1 MSTSKSLVSPEEVVR
16 AYYADISQGRFAE
29 AAERLSPDS
38 TLWILGE
45 GHWPLGGRHDLSSLK
60 KIHATVTQ
68 RFPDGLKL
76 TIKDM
81 TVDGERVAVEAE
93 SLGTR
98 IDGKIYHNSYHYLI
112 IVRDGLICERRE
124 YLDTIHARE
133 MLCDPLSN

>member
-60 KIHATVTQ
+60 KIHATVAQ

>member
-1 MSTSKSLVSPEEVVR
+1 MTRSSTVASPVEVVR
-16 AYYADISQGRFAE
+16 AYYAEISEGHFDQ
-29 AAERLSPDS
+29 AAARLSPDS

-60 KIHATVTQ
+60 KIHATVAE

-112 IVRDGLICERRE
+112 IVREGLICERRE

>member
-16 AYYADISQGRFAE
+16 AYYADISQGRFDE
-29 AAERLSPDS
+29 AAARLSPDS

-60 KIHATVTQ
+60 KIHATVAQ

>member
-60 KIHATVTQ
+60 KIHATVAE
-68 RFPDGLKL
+68 RFPDGLKV
-76 TIKDM
+76 TVKSM
-81 TVDGERVAVEAE
+81 TVEGERVAVEAE

-112 IVRDGLICERRE
+112 IVRDGLIRERRE

-133 MLCDPLSN
+133 MLCDPVG

>member
-16 AYYADISQGRFAE
+16 AYYADISQGRFDE
-29 AAERLSPDS
+29 AAARLSPDS

-45 GHWPLGGRHDLSSLK
+45 GHWPLGGHHDLSSLR
-60 KIHATVTQ
+60 KIHATVAE
-68 RFPDGLKL
+68 RFPDGLKV
-76 TIKDM
+76 TVKGM
-81 TVDGERVAVEAE
+81 TVEGERVAVEAQ

-112 IVRDGLICERRE
+112 IVRDGLIRERRE